1 MLKTPWKSYFHS
13 TKDIGSDF
21 DIPLPCIFKAI
32 TGAQNATNDNK
43 LLLATGRDSLYWIL
57 KALNISKEDIVLLP
71 SYLCGEVLKPFVD
84 LDLNVQFYSIHNNFE
99 IDEYDLALKL
109 TSAVRIL
116 LLINYWGF
124 PLNLPGSCR
133 DIKNSNTIVLEDN
146 THSLLSSSTDNTTGD
161 RIRFASYRKLL
172 PIIDGAEVSW
182 DHDIDQVLTPIQI
195 KTSILHRT
203 SICIRIMAAILKRIW
218 LVSHGLY
225 PKITFRSLFQLS
237 EKLISTYYKPA
248 PMSLISQKIYNSLNL
263 EEIISI
269 RRSNFEHLDEELAVI
284 DEIQPLFREL
294 PVGVCPLGYPILVN
308 NRDGLI
314 RHLIRNHI
322 YPPIH
327 WNIPSDIDKKRFSQ
341 SWQISKNI
349 LTLPTDQ
356 RYCHA
361 DMTRMASEIKRFFR
375 EV

>member
-1 MLKTPWKSYFHS
+1 M
-13 TKDIGSDF
+13 IR
-21 DIPLPCIFKAI
+21 ARE
-32 TGAQNATNDNK
+32 ATNDHK
-43 LLLATGRDSLYWIL
+43 LLLASGRDALYWIL
-57 KALNISKEDIVLLP
+57 KALNINKGDIVLLP
-71 SYLCGEVLKPFVD
+71 SYLCSEVLQPFE
-84 LDLNVQFYSIHNNFE
+84 DLNLNVRFYSINNNFE
-99 IDEYDLALKL
+99 IDESDLASKL
-109 TSAVRIL
+109 TSEVRIL

-124 PLNLPGSCR
+124 PLNPTKLYQA
-133 DIKNSNTIVLEDN
+133 IKNTKAIVLEDN
-146 THSLLSSSTDNTTGD
+146 THSLLSSSTYNETRG

-172 PIIDGAEVSW
+172 PVIDGAEVSW
-182 DHDIDQVLTPIQI
+182 DQDINELLTPIQL
-195 KTSILHRT
+195 KTSILHKT
-203 SICIRIMAAILKRIW
+203 SICTRIMATILKRIW
-218 LVSHGLY
+218 LASHGLY
-225 PKITFRSLFQLS
+225 PKIMFRSLFQLS
-237 EKLISTYYKPA
+237 EKLVSTYYKPA
-248 PMSLISQKIYNSLNL
+248 PMSLISQQIYNSLNL

-269 RRSNFEHLDEELAVI
+269 RRSNFEHLNEELAMI
-284 DEIQPLFREL
+284 DGIHPLFREL
-294 PVGVCPLGYPILVN
+294 PVGVCPMGFPILVN

-327 WNIPSDIDKKRFSQ
+327 WNIPTAIDKKRFSQ